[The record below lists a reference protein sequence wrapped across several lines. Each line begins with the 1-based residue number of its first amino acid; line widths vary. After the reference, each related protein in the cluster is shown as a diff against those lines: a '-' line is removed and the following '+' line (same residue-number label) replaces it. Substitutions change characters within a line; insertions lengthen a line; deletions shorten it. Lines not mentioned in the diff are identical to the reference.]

1 MTQEDLGK
9 TIAML
14 RKKAGY
20 TQQSLANALFITD
33 KAVSKW
39 ERGICSPDSSI
50 LPKLAGLLDTD
61 LASLLPDAVPNNE
74 WKGLLILEEGET
86 DAGTI
91 INGKPLL
98 HYLLSYFLLLKIKDI
113 EIRNC
118 DPKVIES
125 FDLSKYGFN
134 ISFTP
139 QSSEKK
145 MIVFGKT
152 LLFGAY
158 LSMQLQNMM
167 ATGETVM
174 PTLDGKPLPILFL
187 QNETGSA
194 DSIPEKAKQRS
205 LYRGTLNLP
214 LNTRE
219 QVQDAETFIH
229 IYEKNHDVCYCD
241 LQEIARRRGLIG

>member
-98 HYLLSYFLLLKIKDI
+98 HYLLSYFLLLRIKDI

-167 ATGETVM
+167 ATGETIM
-174 PTLDGKPLPILFL
+174 PILDGKHIPILFS
-187 QNETGSA
+187 QNTIAEDA
-194 DSIPEKAKQRS
+194 FDLKDVKYRS

-214 LNTRE
+214 LYTLE
-219 QVQDAETFIH
+219 QIQEAETFIH
-229 IYEKNHDVCYCD
+229 IYEKNHDVSYCD
-241 LQEIARRRGLIG
+241 LSEIAWRRGIIS